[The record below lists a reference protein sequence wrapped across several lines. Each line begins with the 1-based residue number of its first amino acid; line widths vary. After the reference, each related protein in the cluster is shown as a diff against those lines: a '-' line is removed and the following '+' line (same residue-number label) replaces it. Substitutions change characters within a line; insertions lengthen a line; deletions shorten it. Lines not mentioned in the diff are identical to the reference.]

1 MDIRFTPHAWKDN
14 LFWHATDRK
23 MLNRINKLIIEISR
37 NPDEGIDKPERLK
50 GNFSGWLSRR
60 INLEHRLIYSITDDA
75 IIIIACRYHYE

>member
-1 MDIRFTPHAWKDN
+1 MDIRFTPHAWKDY

-37 NPDEGIDKPERLK
+37 NTHEGVGKPERLK

-75 IIIIACRYHYE
+75 VIIIACRYHYE

>member
-1 MDIRFTPHAWKDN
+1 MDIRFTPHAWKDY
-14 LFWHATDRK
+14 LFWHATDKK

-37 NPDEGIDKPERLK
+37 NPQEGIGKPEHLK
-50 GNFSGWLSRR
+50 GNFSGWFSRR